1 MPRHEAL
8 RPQYRW
14 WIPLT
19 VIAVALALVLMILLM
34 DREQNNLESLPKR
47 PPANRR
53 NRTSSS
59 PRSRILSR
67 RISATSTLTMTIPL
81 ADGPVDAPV
90 TLVVFSDYQCPYCA
104 AWSQD
109 TLPTMLDYVDSG
121 DLRIEWREV
130 NVFGSDRQAAE
141 AAYAAALQDK
151 PSESRE
157 LFAGGKPRS
166 PEELSPE
173 ALTSVAADIGL
184 DIDQFEEDMNSSE
197 TAEAVDKNAAMGTEL
212 GAFSTPTSSS
222 TLSPTS
228 GPSPPAS
235 SSTPSKR
242 NWKERTDGHRIAQR
256 LHRRRASLCSAPAR
270 PCCCRP
276 SSAPQSASGHDC
288 CSTAAS
294 SYGGMLLVLIPLGMG
309 AGTLGALFTAYRGTI
324 VLVASA
330 HPRRS
335 RHRPVLRL
343 RLRPR

>member
-34 DREQNNLESLPKR
+34 DREQGDDSDLSTAGKQKEPNVVVTEVEDPKQKD
-47 PPANRR
+47 
-53 NRTSSS
+53 
-59 PRSRILSR
+59 LSDFD
-67 RISATSTLTMTIPL
+67 TDDDDPL

-130 NVFGSDRQAAE
+130 NVFGSASEQAAE

-151 PSESRE
+151 HWEFHE
-157 LFAGGKPRS
+157 KLFAGGKPRS

-184 DIDQFEEDMNSSE
+184 DMDQFEEDMNSSE
-197 TAEAVDKNAAMGTEL
+197 TAEAIDENAAMGTEL
-212 GAFSTPTSSS
+212 GAFSTPTFILDSQPYVGAQ
-222 TLSPTS
+222 PTS
-228 GPSPPAS
+228 VFVDAIEA
-235 SSTPSKR
+235 KL
-242 NWKERTDGHRIAQR
+242 E
-256 LHRRRASLCSAPAR
+256 
-270 PCCCRP
+270 
-276 SSAPQSASGHDC
+276 
-288 CSTAAS
+288 
-294 SYGGMLLVLIPLGMG
+294 G
-309 AGTLGALFTAYRGTI
+309 AN
-324 VLVASA
+324 
-330 HPRRS
+330 
-335 RHRPVLRL
+335 
-343 RLRPR
+343 